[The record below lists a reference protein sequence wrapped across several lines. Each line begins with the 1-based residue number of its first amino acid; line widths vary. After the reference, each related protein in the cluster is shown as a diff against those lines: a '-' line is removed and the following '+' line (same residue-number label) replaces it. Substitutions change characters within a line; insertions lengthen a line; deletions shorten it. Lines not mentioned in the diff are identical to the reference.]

1 MALVYATGGSELLI
15 EAWVVDMASKVVT
28 PRATLAGTWN
38 EIGNS
43 FYKKYLSLNYLQSKM
58 EKWLLPNEKQNFFFA
73 NNLWNEKV
81 CFLSKLYLLHDT
93 ERKKQHHAYCKDLS
107 KMIKMM
113 LLG

>member
-73 NNLWNEKV
+73 NKLWNEKKCKIAFPKTNILFENKILPIFEPIV
-81 CFLSKLYLLHDT
+81 TYCFL
-93 ERKKQHHAYCKDLS
+93 
-107 KMIKMM
+107 
-113 LLG
+113 